1 MIKAALAAAA
11 VSAVAYAY
19 VTTPSDSER
28 FPERPMAGSVVK
40 VLVGEG
46 HGTGTNIGGGYV
58 LTAAHVIKAA
68 KGAVKVRLDSGEI
81 READILWSNEKYDI
95 AAIRIT
101 RSEGI
106 AVSALSCDD
115 LATGDAVRAYG
126 NPQVLEFVNSY
137 GHISGSAR
145 TVGPWASVYPT
156 DITIAPGMSGGPLF
170 NADGDVVGVMVGLM
184 AIPIGFAPALIPF
197 SYAVPSSVACSLMG
211 RGV

>member
-1 MIKAALAAAA
+1 MIKAVLAAAA

-19 VTTPSDSER
+19 VTTPSEPER
-28 FPERPMAGSVVK
+28 FPARQAGSVVK
-40 VLVGEG
+40 VLVGDG

-58 LTAAHVIKAA
+58 LTAAHVVKAA
-68 KGAVKVRLDSGEI
+68 KGSVKVRLDSGEI
-81 READILWSNEKYDI
+81 RDADILWTNEKYDL
-95 AAIRIT
+95 AAIQIT

-106 AVSALSCDD
+106 AVSVLSCDD
-115 LATGDAVRAYG
+115 LATGDAVRGFG
-126 NPQVLEFVNSY
+126 NPQVLEFVTTY

-170 NADGDVVGVMVGLM
+170 NERGDVVGVMVGLM

-197 SYAVPSSVACSLMG
+197 SYAVPSSVACALMG